1 MQRNMIFKKIIP
13 LSLLGRSIIII
24 FVPIIILMIVTSLIF
39 YQTSWNIISKRLTES
54 VVADINVIVKLI
66 DQNLKTEAI
75 NIAKEDFKM
84 KINIQENSLIDQMIF
99 QEQRGILSKR
109 LKQALIKLK
118 KPFFYDLSK
127 IDKGV
132 IIIIQLGDDLL
143 IIRVDKDRLY
153 SETAF
158 VFLLWMLFASIILLF
173 FSYFFMNKQIRHLK
187 RLAIIAETFGR
198 GLDAPELQSS
208 GASEI
213 RQTANA
219 FNQMRTRIKRFL
231 KQRTDMLAGVS
242 HDLRTPLT
250 RMKLQLSL
258 LKEEKA
264 KKELELD
271 INEMTAMLDSY
282 VSFVRSEAPEPIE
295 NINLNSLIKEILK
308 NIDQEIIEII
318 FQETNVIK
326 TSGRPVQLKRAFQ
339 NIIDNSIRYSY
350 KLNIEIYINDNGC
363 CIVIEDNGPGIPN
376 KNFEDVFK
384 PFFTLDP
391 SRNKLKGESGLGLS
405 ITRDIIRA
413 HGGEI
418 RLDKSKFGGLKSVI
432 ELPT

>member
-1 MQRNMIFKKIIP
+1 MMVKKIIP

-24 FVPIIILMIVTSLIF
+24 FFPIVILVIVTSLIF

-66 DQNLKTEAI
+66 DQDLKTEAI
-75 NIAKEDFKM
+75 DIAKEDFKM
-84 KINIQENSLIDQMIF
+84 KINIQQNALIDKMIF
-99 QEQRGILSKR
+99 QKQRGILSKR
-109 LKQALIKLK
+109 LKQALINLK
-118 KPFFYDLSK
+118 KPFFYDLSN

-132 IIIIQLGDDLL
+132 IIIIQLDDDLL
-143 IIRVDKDRLY
+143 LISVDKDRLY

-158 VFLLWMLFASIILLF
+158 VFLLWMIFASIILLF
-173 FSYFFMNKQIRHLK
+173 FSYFFMKKQIRPLK

-213 RQTANA
+213 RQIANA

-264 KKELELD
+264 KQELELD

-295 NINLNSLIKEILK
+295 NINLNILIKEILK
-308 NIDQEIIEII
+308 NIDQKIIEVVL
-318 FQETNVIK
+318 QEINIIK

-339 NIIDNSIRYSY
+339 NIINNSIRYSKRLY
-350 KLNIEIYINDNGC
+350 IEIFINENDC
-363 CIVIEDNGPGIPN
+363 CIVIEDDGPGIPN

-418 RLDKSKFGGLKSVI
+418 KLEKSKHGGLKSVI
-432 ELPT
+432 QLPT

>member
-1 MQRNMIFKKIIP
+1 MIFKKIVP

-24 FVPIIILMIVTSLIF
+24 FVPIIILVIITSSIF
-39 YQTSWNIISKRLTES
+39 YQTSWNIISKRLTQS

-66 DQNLKTEAI
+66 NQNLKDEAI
-75 NIAKEDFKM
+75 DIAKEDFKM
-84 KINIQENSLIDQMIF
+84 KIKIQKNSNIDKINSQK
-99 QEQRGILSKR
+99 QGGILSKR
-109 LKQALIKLK
+109 LKQALIDLK
-118 KPFFYDLSK
+118 KPFVYDLNN
-127 IDKGV
+127 IDDGV
-132 IIIIQLGDDLL
+132 KIIIQLDNDLL
-143 IIRVDKDRLY
+143 TINVDKDRLY
-153 SETAF
+153 SEAAF
-158 VFLLWMLFASIILLF
+158 VFLLWMMFASVVLLF
-173 FSYFFMNKQIRHLK
+173 FSYFFMNKQIRPLK

-198 GLDAPELQSS
+198 GLDAPELKSA

-258 LKEEKA
+258 LKDEKA

-271 INEMTAMLDSY
+271 INEMTAMLNSY

-295 NINLNSLIKEILK
+295 NINLNNFLKEIVK
-308 NIDQEIIEII
+308 NRDNKNFEINFMERNI
-318 FQETNVIK
+318 IK
-326 TSGRPVQLKRAFQ
+326 TSGRPLQLKRAFQ
-339 NIIDNSIRYSY
+339 NIIDNSIRYAN
-350 KLNIEIYINDNGC
+350 KINIEIYENDEGC
-363 CIVIEDNGPGIPN
+363 CIILEDNGPGIPKDN
-376 KNFEDVFK
+376 YEDVFK

-405 ITRDIIRA
+405 ITRDIIRS
-413 HGGEI
+413 HGGDI
-418 RLDKSKFGGLKSVI
+418 RLNKSKLGGLKSVI
-432 ELPT
+432 QLPI

>member
-1 MQRNMIFKKIIP
+1 MIFKKILP
-13 LSLLGRSIIII
+13 VSLLGRSIIII
-24 FVPIIILMIVTSLIF
+24 FVPIFLLVIITSVIF

-66 DQNLKTEAI
+66 NQDLETEAME
-75 NIAKEDFKM
+75 IAKEDFKM
-84 KINIQENSLIDQMIF
+84 KINIQKNSEVNNIIFID
-99 QEQRGILSKR
+99 QRGILSQR
-109 LKQALIKLK
+109 LNQALININ
-118 KPFFYDLSK
+118 KPFTYDLSN

-132 IIIIQLGDDLL
+132 KIIIQLDKDLL
-143 IIRVDKDRLY
+143 LINVDKDRLY

-158 VFLLWMLFASIILLF
+158 VFLLWMIFASIILLIL
-173 FSYFFMNKQIRHLK
+173 S
-187 RLAIIAETFGR
+187 IIAETFGR
-198 GLDAPELQSS
+198 GLDAPELQSA

-213 RQTANA
+213 KQTANA

-258 LKEEKA
+258 LKDKKA

-282 VSFVRSEAPEPIE
+282 LSFVRSEAPETIE
-295 NINLNSLIKEILK
+295 SINLNKFLKEIINNVSKEKFTIILHEK
-308 NIDQEIIEII
+308 NIVQ
-318 FQETNVIK
+318 
-326 TSGRPVQLKRAFQ
+326 TSGRSLQLKRAFQ
-339 NIIDNSIRYSY
+339 NIINNSIRYSD
-350 KLNIEIYINDNGC
+350 KLEIEIYTNNDGC
-363 CIVIEDNGPGIPN
+363 CIVFEDNGPGIPS
-376 KNFEDVFK
+376 KNYEDVFK

-405 ITRDIIRA
+405 ITRDIIRS

-418 RLDKSKFGGLKSVI
+418 KLGESKFAGLKSVLQ
-432 ELPT
+432 LPI